1 MLKQKDGKW
10 VFVSRK
16 TQRPLAYYK
25 GEGKPSDEWVAK
37 QERRVQYFKHMN
49 EASYAGNIGIMELIK
64 FYKAATPDQKTKLD
78 TYIKQKNHKK
88 AWDLVQAVT
97 KTKLHKSVME
107 EKDILPKSGA
117 GQEGTDTLLKSYLRD
132 TPGQSL
138 KTFKEYTKNK

>member
-1 MLKQKDGKW
+1 MLKE
-10 VFVSRK
+10 RK
-16 TQRPLAYYK
+16 FF
-25 GEGKPSDEWVAK
+25 S
-37 QERRVQYFKHMN
+37 

-78 TYIKQKNHKK
+78 THIKQKNHKR

-138 KTFKEYTKNK
+138 KSFKEYTKNK